1 MKIIYIEEQKNEERK
16 SERILE
22 IYRKVEKDWKGISME
37 IRNIVTFLKVAG
49 TQNFS
54 KAAEQLGYSQS
65 AITVQIQQLERELN
79 VQLFERIGKR
89 VYLTEKGQEF
99 VPYANEIMNVV
110 EQAMEFPGE
119 QNAVK
124 GKLRIGGVES
134 VCTALLPDLI
144 LRMHQLYP
152 DIEVVIRSGT
162 TNELVEMAKTNEL
175 DLVFT
180 FDKKMY
186 NPEWVCIA
194 EKTEEVCFVTGN
206 HQKNQEILVQEIP
219 AEERRPDNSWKQE
232 GPSEQEYIGIEQ
244 LVEEPFILTEMGAAY
259 QYELEQ
265 LLAEREL
272 RIDPILE
279 IGNTETIIQLVKK
292 GMGVSFLPK
301 FTVEKE
307 LKKGKI
313 KQIQTDL
320 PEVRMHC
327 QLLYHKNKHL
337 TPQMKVLIGLVQ
349 ESFEKMEQSAV

>member
-1 MKIIYIEEQKNEERK
+1 
-16 SERILE
+16 
-22 IYRKVEKDWKGISME
+22 ME

-54 KAAEQLGYSQS
+54 KAADQLGYSQS

-99 VPYANEIMNVV
+99 VPYANEIMNAV

-119 QNAVK
+119 QNAMK

-180 FDKKMY
+180 FDKKIY

-194 EKTEEVCFVTGN
+194 EKTEKVCFVTGRL
-206 HQKNQEILVQEIP
+206 QGRKELP
-219 AEERRPDNSWKQE
+219 
-232 GPSEQEYIGIEQ
+232 EQEYIGIEH

-307 LKKGKI
+307 FKKGKI

>member
-1 MKIIYIEEQKNEERK
+1 MEKNR
-16 SERILE
+16 
-22 IYRKVEKDWKGISME
+22 ME

-54 KAAEQLGYSQS
+54 KAADQLGYSQS

-99 VPYANEIMNVV
+99 VPYANEIMNAV

-180 FDKKMY
+180 FDKKIY

-194 EKTEEVCFVTGN
+194 EKTEKVCFVTGRL
-206 HQKNQEILVQEIP
+206 QGRKELP
-219 AEERRPDNSWKQE
+219 
-232 GPSEQEYIGIEQ
+232 EQEYIGIEH

-307 LKKGKI
+307 FKKGKI

>member
-1 MKIIYIEEQKNEERK
+1 MKKNR
-16 SERILE
+16 
-22 IYRKVEKDWKGISME
+22 ME

-54 KAAEQLGYSQS
+54 KAADQLGYSQS

-99 VPYANEIMNVV
+99 VPYANEIMNAV

-180 FDKKMY
+180 FDKKIY

-194 EKTEEVCFVTGN
+194 EKTEKVCFVTGRL
-206 HQKNQEILVQEIP
+206 QGRKELP
-219 AEERRPDNSWKQE
+219 
-232 GPSEQEYIGIEQ
+232 EQEYIGIEH

-307 LKKGKI
+307 FKKGKI

>member
-1 MKIIYIEEQKNEERK
+1 MKKNR
-16 SERILE
+16 
-22 IYRKVEKDWKGISME
+22 ME

-54 KAAEQLGYSQS
+54 KAADQLGYSQS

-99 VPYANEIMNVV
+99 VPYANEIMNAV

-119 QNAVK
+119 QNAMK

-180 FDKKMY
+180 FDKKIY

-194 EKTEEVCFVTGN
+194 EKTEKVCFVTGRL
-206 HQKNQEILVQEIP
+206 QGRKELP
-219 AEERRPDNSWKQE
+219 
-232 GPSEQEYIGIEQ
+232 EQEYIGIEH

-307 LKKGKI
+307 FKKGKI